1 MAQAFSFMAG
11 GTAVSLKSSLEK
23 RARLHDSK
31 NAVLWTRQDVV
42 PHSIPSLAR

>member
-23 RARLHDSK
+23 RARLHDGK